1 MENDDEE
8 KHDEIINNLMKEGKY
23 DEILKFINAKGDDDV
38 FNLSK
43 ENDEDLKIIP
53 ADDISDLQED
63 DNKNI
68 VNQQKEN
75 KEDIKLEDNIKEE
88 IDIPEEIIEKKI
100 NRIPSQS
107 EADIS
112 ADKDNINHID
122 WEY

>member
-68 VNQQKEN
+68 
-75 KEDIKLEDNIKEE
+75 IF
-88 IDIPEEIIEKKI
+88 
-100 NRIPSQS
+100 
-107 EADIS
+107 
-112 ADKDNINHID
+112 
-122 WEY
+122 Y